1 MTSTAASTMPVTE
14 VDITTTRGVFRVL
27 KFGACDAPESTG
39 PLLVYVHGTGMN
51 GWGFKR
57 VADCV
62 HKLSAGAKATPEAI
76 LGLSRPAMIGGSTTT
91 ISRGPPLPTAKPG
104 GAQMPPRPT
113 VSAPAS
119 TASKGGGGGG
129 YRGLALDLRCHGGS
143 TDDGGAGS
151 LTMEVLVEDCFE
163 VITTTLSTH
172 YPGVRTV
179 YLVGHSLGG
188 AVVVHL
194 AHRKPVLPIRIGAV
208 VVLDVVEGT
217 AKQSLA
223 FMKGFLDKRPTSFKD
238 TDAAV
243 KWFMTAGGMKNPE
256 SAQASVPTLLT
267 RKPGGAGD
275 DDDATS
281 KPFIWR
287 TDLAATLPLWPG
299 WFEDLDA
306 KFIACPASKMLV
318 LAGTDRLDKELTI
331 AQMQGKFQFEVMG
344 GGVGHYLMEDAPE
357 VLAAKLTRLVDR
369 NEALIAKLPP
379 QAQ

>member
-1 MTSTAASTMPVTE
+1 MSSTTTSAMSVSE
-14 VDITTTRGVFRVL
+14 VDITTSRGVFRVL
-27 KFGACDAPESTG
+27 KFGDAPESTG
-39 PLLVYVHGTGMN
+39 PLIVYVHGAGMN

-57 VADCV
+57 VAECV
-62 HKLSAGAKATPEAI
+62 QKLSAGAKATPESI
-76 LGLSRPAMIGGSTTT
+76 LGLTRPAMIGGSS
-91 ISRGPPLPTAKPG
+91 ISRGPPLPPTAKQ
-104 GAQMPPRPT
+104 GAKMPLPPRQ
-113 VSAPAS
+113 SATATPS
-119 TASKGGGGGG
+119 TSVTSSSG
-129 YRGLALDLRCHGGS
+129 YRGIALDLRCHGGS
-143 TDDGGAGS
+143 TDEGGAGS
-151 LTMEVLVEDCFE
+151 LTMEVLVEDCYE

-172 YPGVRTV
+172 YPGVRTI

-194 AHRKPVLPIRIGAV
+194 AHRKPVLPIRIGSV

-223 FMKGFLDKRPTSFKD
+223 FMKGFLDKRPAAFKD

-256 SAQASVPTLLT
+256 SAQASVPTLLLHQ
-267 RKPGGAGD
+267 KEGD
-275 DDDATS
+275 TT
-281 KPFIWR
+281 KPFVWR
-287 TDLAATLPLWPG
+287 TNLAATLPLWPS

-379 QAQ
+379 QAR